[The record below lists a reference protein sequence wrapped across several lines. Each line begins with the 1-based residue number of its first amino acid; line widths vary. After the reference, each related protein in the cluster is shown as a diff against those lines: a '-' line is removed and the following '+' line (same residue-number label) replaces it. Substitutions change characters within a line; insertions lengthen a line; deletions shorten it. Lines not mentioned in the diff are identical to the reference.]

1 MASTSGKIRVLV
13 VNPNASKFM
22 TDKCIDMVKP
32 TLAPDVEVIGF
43 TSPEPAPTAVEGNF
57 DGVMSAAAAMRALIP
72 IAHEYDAFL
81 VACYS
86 DHALIRMLREE
97 FDQPSIGI
105 MEASLFAARTLGNRF
120 GLIATSKRSKA
131 MHEDSIRHYGFDGFC
146 SGVGSCNLGVLD
158 FDLKSEEEVLGIMC
172 GVAKDLV
179 AQGADCLTLGCAGM
193 TKLKKAVEDAVG
205 EDVQV
210 IDGVLA
216 GVQHLSGLAVQCKSD
231 PSDHDLEMAE
241 GALKLIHAAGFV
253 TQATHSREQAGRRI
267 QEPLTNPSLNQQN
280 ILGMILVFQ
289 VDPAQAQ
296 GAQIPLQTFSLP
308 QFPPQAGALKA
319 LTLTSDIKLDD
330 YQTLLSES
338 FTIPPLPPGIES
350 LTLELFTLGY
360 PVGWL
365 SQLADR
371 LPNLKSLVI
380 YSQLFGGVSEES
392 QADGV
397 KFFKKLPGLRAL
409 HLLDVFAQP
418 KFFQSIGPY
427 VTHSTDEESARR
439 GLMFLEINYTVQH
452 SDPEFLGKI
461 QATELSSLVGP
472 GLVTLAFNVSEADV
486 TDDPDDPT
494 NNTDKSAEEAAKDG
508 VVALN
513 RTLGSTLVKALTD
526 EGTRPR
532 GLRVLNSTLFTLTT
546 TQLQTILEKQKA
558 LMVLNATLEVD
569 NHETFKKDILSILP
583 SLEYLEQV
591 EIVANPS
598 LQFFL
603 AIQNIKNK
611 AFENTFP
618 SASEIKTLGEKC
630 KRLSSFKA
638 DILRSSAMQT
648 IEWEKK
654 DDKWSGGIKAAKT
667 ELKITELE

>member
-1 MASTSGKIRVLV
+1 MA
-13 VNPNASKFM
+13 
-22 TDKCIDMVKP
+22 
-32 TLAPDVEVIGF
+32 
-43 TSPEPAPTAVEGNF
+43 
-57 DGVMSAAAAMRALIP
+57 
-72 IAHEYDAFL
+72 
-81 VACYS
+81 
-86 DHALIRMLREE
+86 
-97 FDQPSIGI
+97 
-105 MEASLFAARTLGNRF
+105 TLG
-120 GLIATSKRSKA
+120 
-131 MHEDSIRHYGFDGFC
+131 
-146 SGVGSCNLGVLD
+146 
-158 FDLKSEEEVLGIMC
+158 
-172 GVAKDLV
+172 
-179 AQGADCLTLGCAGM
+179 
-193 TKLKKAVEDAVG
+193 
-205 EDVQV
+205 
-210 IDGVLA
+210 
-216 GVQHLSGLAVQCKSD
+216 
-231 PSDHDLEMAE
+231 
-241 GALKLIHAAGFV
+241 
-253 TQATHSREQAGRRI
+253 
-267 QEPLTNPSLNQQN
+267 QN
-280 ILGMILVFQ
+280 NSNIPQSSQ

-338 FTIPPLPPGIES
+338 FTVPPLPPGIES

-397 KFFKKLPGLRAL
+397 EFFKKLPGLRAL

-418 KFFQSIGPY
+418 KFFERIGPY
-427 VTHSTDEESARR
+427 VTHSTDDESARR

-486 TDDPDDPT
+486 TDDPEDPT

-532 GLRVLNSTLFTLTT
+532 GLRVLSSTLFTLTT

-569 NHETFKKDILSILP
+569 NHETFKKDILSVLP

-603 AIQNIKNK
+603 AIQNIKHK

-618 SASEIKTLGEKC
+618 SASEIRTLGEKC
-630 KRLSSFKA
+630 KRLSSFK
-638 DILRSSAMQT
+638 
-648 IEWEKK
+648 
-654 DDKWSGGIKAAKT
+654 
-667 ELKITELE
+667 